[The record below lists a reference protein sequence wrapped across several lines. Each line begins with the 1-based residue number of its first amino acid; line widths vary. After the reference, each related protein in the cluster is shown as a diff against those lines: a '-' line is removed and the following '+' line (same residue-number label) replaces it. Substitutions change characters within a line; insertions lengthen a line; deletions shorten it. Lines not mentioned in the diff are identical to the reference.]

1 MNVLIIEDESLSAR
15 RLEKM
20 LNEYDPTIQVLA
32 KLPSVNKS
40 LRWFSEHQADTPPD
54 LVFMD
59 IHLEDDNAF
68 RIIEET
74 QLALP
79 VIFTT
84 AYDQYAL
91 QAFKANSIDYLLKP
105 INADEL
111 KAALDKFRRVQST
124 HSPASSLNVDALV
137 QLLQQPTTAYKDRF
151 MVNIGP
157 KIQSIPTDQIA
168 YFYYEEKATWLQT
181 YEGRPISIEY
191 SLEKLAT
198 VLNPQWFFRV
208 NRAFLVGLNAIK
220 TIHTYSGSKLKLDL
234 RPEPRQEV
242 FVSADRFTD
251 FKTWLGK

>member
-20 LNEYDPTIQVLA
+20 LTEYDPTIQVLA
-32 KLPSVNKS
+32 KLPSVVKT
-40 LRWFSEHQADTPPD
+40 LRWFSEHQAETPPD

-79 VIFTT
+79 IIFTT

-105 INADEL
+105 INTDEL
-111 KAALDKFRRVQST
+111 TAAVDKFKRYQGALST
-124 HSPASSLNVDALV
+124 STRNVDALV
-137 QLLQQPTTAYKDRF
+137 ELLKKPVATYKDRF
-151 MVNIGP
+151 MVTIGP

-168 YFYYEEKATWLQT
+168 YFFYDQKATWVQT
-181 YEGRPISIEY
+181 VEGRPIAMDY
-191 SLEKLAT
+191 SLEKLT
-198 VLNPQWFFRV
+198 TLLDPKRFFRV
-208 NRAFLVGLNAIK
+208 NRAFLLAHDSIK
-220 TIHTYSGSKLKLDL
+220 TIHSYSEGKLKLDL
-234 RPEPRQEV
+234 RPSPRQEV
-242 FVSADRFTD
+242 YVSSDRVAD
-251 FKTWLGK
+251 FKAWLGK